1 MLHML
6 LRRRCILHLD
16 GMFWDPSRI
25 MYHLRRVSLLIFCF
39 DDLSIDVGGMLNS
52 PSVIVLLSISP
63 FMSVSVCLMC
73 WVHAAKLPQ
82 SRPTLHNPIDGSPP
96 GSPIPGILQART
108 LEWVAISF
116 SSVECIDI
124 YNCYV
129 FILDLSL
136 DHSVVS
142 FLISKKKKKK
152 RNPDQKRRSKVL
164 TADDMTWYIDNPKNT
179 IRKLLELISEFSKVA
194 GYKIQY
200 TEITC
205 ISIL

>member
-1 MLHML
+1 MVKIYSFDVL
-6 LRRRCILHLD
+6 LFLFGTSVLFLVQFQLFLPDRHTD
-16 GMFWDPSRI
+16 F
-25 MYHLRRVSLLIFCF
+25 
-39 DDLSIDVGGMLNS
+39 
-52 PSVIVLLSISP
+52 PSV
-63 FMSVSVCLMC
+63 
-73 WVHAAKLPQ
+73 
-82 SRPTLHNPIDGSPP
+82 D
-96 GSPIPGILQART
+96 
-108 LEWVAISF
+108 F
-116 SSVECIDI
+116 SSVGCIDI

-205 ISIL
+205 ISIY

>member
-1 MLHML
+1 MYSSAFGWSVLKISMKS
-6 LRRRCILHLD
+6 ILSNVS
-16 GMFWDPSRI
+16 FKTC
-25 MYHLRRVSLLIFCF
+25 VSLLIFYF
-39 DDLSIDVGGMLNS
+39 ADLSIFVSGLLKS
-52 PSVIVLLSISP
+52 AIIVLLSSSP
-63 FMSVSVCLMC
+63 FMSVSL
-73 WVHAAKLPQ
+73 
-82 SRPTLHNPIDGSPP
+82 
-96 GSPIPGILQART
+96 
-108 LEWVAISF
+108 SF
-116 SSVECIDI
+116 VLRCSYVECIDI

-205 ISIL
+205 ISIY